1 MGKTGPYTT
10 RGMLE
15 KRYQDTVNNDI
26 QLFVQAHNKIPL
38 IKQIKLPITRRS
50 ANQIFDQ
57 IAQGPGRDIDG
68 NNYIYSSVHID
79 RVKRALLRLGFERR
93 NNGNNR

>member
-1 MGKTGPYTT
+1 MTIPATYTT
-10 RGMLE
+10 RGMAE
-15 KRYQDTVNNDI
+15 TRYQESVNNDI

-38 IKQIKLPITRRS
+38 LKKIKLPITRKS

-57 IAQGPGRDIDG
+57 IEKGPRRDIDG

-93 NNGNNR
+93 NNGHNR